1 MWTLPIHLS
10 GPACSVVAVLG
21 VLGVSV
27 RPVFR
32 YPHLWRYLELR
43 LDKKCC
49 HRRTKRECVC
59 NGACRGGACP
69 RGIDGLK
76 RQVSSKPQLTDYGS
90 GFPEIPRSDNRP
102 PSRRV
107 AS

>member
-1 MWTLPIHLS
+1 MWTVPIHLS

-21 VLGVSV
+21 VLGVSA

-43 LDKKCC
+43 LNKKCC
-49 HRRTKRECVC
+49 QRRAKQEGVF

-69 RGIDGLK
+69 RRIDGSK
-76 RQVSSKPQLTDYGS
+76 RQISSKPHLADNGS
-90 GFPEIPRSDNRP
+90 SFPEIRRSENRP
-102 PSRRV
+102 PSRRI